1 MNINQIDKAHVNVND
16 EDIEEHL
23 FKFYSPAL
31 IAKQKDQLVTKN
43 KTFKIIKIKLKQQ
56 LLSEK
61 KVKPTKKT
69 NEIKEENDGWY
80 SYGRDSL

>member
-1 MNINQIDKAHVNVND
+1 M
-16 EDIEEHL
+16 
-23 FKFYSPAL
+23 
-31 IAKQKDQLVTKN
+31 TKN

-69 NEIKEENDGWY
+69 NEIKEENEEGWVTDEEIE
-80 SYGRDSL
+80 GKLKK